1 MRSVAIVSACLV
13 VAAVTATV
21 STSVSYASQPGS
33 TLGEVFPVTSFG
45 PAPTPAMIARESKE
59 LAVYTS
65 QGISLQVAS
74 QALRLQGEVAKT
86 GLVEKIIAALG
97 DSYAGVWFEPAAAK
111 FHVGVT
117 SNASR
122 LVAKRVAVQ
131 VGLSAD
137 VVESPVRSTTA
148 ALIAAQGGWSK
159 KLARLLASGK
169 ATTGLDPPHNA
180 VSVTVD
186 SSVPSA
192 ERNALRRDA
201 AESSVNVLVHVS
213 HPAQQKDAAKKNC
226 VSTFAE
232 GSAYCEEAITAGVT
246 IREAGAPL
254 EPCTSGPMLI
264 EGNETYMLTA
274 GHCVGGTTP
283 AIGSPVEVEITSKY
297 TEGPSLEIG
306 KEGTRYLNTERDMAD
321 VRVNRAAKNFTEPL
335 PDPVPALIAEWVKK
349 PKTPHLVGGV
359 KEAAI
364 TVPKQAVC
372 HEGQTSG
379 EKCGEVTE
387 LNVEGGSEP
396 TKHLVRT
403 NACSEGGDSG
413 GPFFFRVE
421 PTGEILMMGL
431 LTSGSGSCAMPPATS
446 NFEPLLDLP
455 EAATFGILSTYPRK
469 ELLTE
474 ANEVRP
480 FAESTLLA
488 EWLANGSVIAVAL
501 STETTSEFLLEDQA
515 TLTGKA
521 AILCKGIFVGTVG
534 PNGEDSVTKLLN
546 LAKEEVAALGGLA
559 LLGTGAGSDCVTVSG
574 CAEGTA
580 ASPIEVWPKNLP
592 WSTLLF
598 LMEIGAFADLVKS
611 MAFELLCLVL
621 AVNAEDTCEASD
633 IEFTIINDPLSG
645 DASIP
650 AQSGLPLANCTQGG
664 NEKGVIA
671 TDAAAAIGLTGG
683 ELLTVSSE

>member
-1 MRSVAIVSACLV
+1 MRSVAIVSACFV

-21 STSVSYASQPGS
+21 STSVSYASQPDS
-33 TLGEVFPVTSFG
+33 TLGEVSPITSFG
-45 PAPTPAMIARESKE
+45 PAPLPSMIALESKE

-65 QGISLQVAS
+65 QGISPEVAS

-86 GLVEKIIAALG
+86 GLVEKIVAALG
-97 DSYAGVWFEPAAAK
+97 DSYAGVWFEPSAAK

-122 LVAKRVAVQ
+122 VVAKRVAAQ
-131 VGLSAD
+131 VGLAAD

-148 ALIAAQGGWSK
+148 ALVAAQGGWSR
-159 KLARLLASGK
+159 KLARLLASGS

-180 VSVTVD
+180 VSVTID
-186 SSVPSA
+186 SSLPSA
-192 ERNALRRDA
+192 QRNALRRDA
-201 AESSVNVLVHVS
+201 AESRVNVLVHVS

-246 IREAGAPL
+246 IREAGAP
-254 EPCTSGPMLI
+254 EPCTSGPILI

-283 AIGSPVEVEITSKY
+283 AIGSPVEAEITSKY

-335 PDPVPALIAEWVKK
+335 PDPAPALMAEWEKK

-359 KEAAI
+359 KEAM

-379 EKCGEVTE
+379 ERCGEVTE

-403 NACSEGGDSG
+403 SACSEGGDSG

-421 PTGEILMMGL
+421 ATGEILMMGL
-431 LTSGSGSCAMPPATS
+431 LTSGSGSCAMPPATA

-455 EAATFGILSTYPRK
+455 EAPTFGILSTYPRK
-469 ELLTE
+469 DCS
-474 ANEVRP
+474 RKQMK
-480 FAESTLLA
+480 SD
-488 EWLANGSVIAVAL
+488 L
-501 STETTSEFLLEDQA
+501 S
-515 TLTGKA
+515 
-521 AILCKGIFVGTVG
+521 
-534 PNGEDSVTKLLN
+534 PNSLY
-546 LAKEEVAALGGLA
+546 
-559 LLGTGAGSDCVTVSG
+559 
-574 CAEGTA
+574 
-580 ASPIEVWPKNLP
+580 
-592 WSTLLF
+592 
-598 LMEIGAFADLVKS
+598 
-611 MAFELLCLVL
+611 
-621 AVNAEDTCEASD
+621 
-633 IEFTIINDPLSG
+633 
-645 DASIP
+645 
-650 AQSGLPLANCTQGG
+650 
-664 NEKGVIA
+664 
-671 TDAAAAIGLTGG
+671 
-683 ELLTVSSE
+683 